1 MLPHHVAILHVA
13 ILLTACIPILA
24 LSAPAAEKP
33 AADDLPAARV
43 ELLYCKGQNLLPMLL
58 ATGQIDGYVA
68 WQPCLALAEE
78 SGIGKVVA
86 LSQDFP
92 PQGLWQNHPCCVLAA
107 DDTFVEVH
115 LDLVAALCALT
126 MLSTKFVSDNPEQS
140 MKISS
145 EWLMGGRNYTFGEN
159 YVPSEEVFKRSFST
173 SVFSCRPDEH
183 WNRSARAL
191 VLCMADL
198 LNIMQGPK
206 VDTGSELE
214 ADTET
219 NSKADGSKEKE
230 LDLYDHRPYQA
241 VLKMIEEGDPAAPRP
256 VMKRIRI
263 GYLMIDHQAPL
274 FAAVKNWRY
283 FQETYGM
290 ALKPEDE
297 TAMRPQVLDFIVGG
311 EKVAEIDLITA
322 PTGQTLMTLLEQDC
336 LDMAYVGITPAIG
349 SISLGCDAKIILPFQ
364 NQGSGLVLPASSP
377 VRGWDD
383 FVSLAKSRYAEG
395 RPLKVADPDLGTIAD
410 VIFQSALKEEGI
422 ECLKA
427 EGT

>member
-1 MLPHHVAILHVA
+1 MRPHHIVLLHVA

-33 AADDLPAARV
+33 AVDDLPAARV

-68 WQPCLALAEE
+68 WQPCLSLAEE
-78 SGIGKVVA
+78 SGIGRVVA

-92 PQGLWQNHPCCVLAA
+92 PQGFWQNHPCCVLVA
-107 DDTFVEVH
+107 DDALLKEH
-115 LDLVAALCALT
+115 LGLVAALCALT

-159 YVPSEEVFKRSFST
+159 CVPSEEVFKRSFST

-198 LNIMQGPK
+198 LNTMQDSK
-206 VDTGSELE
+206 
-214 ADTET
+214 T
-219 NSKADGSKEKE
+219 NSKANGSKENE
-230 LDLYDHRPYQA
+230 LEFYDHRPYQA
-241 VLKMIEEGDPAAPRP
+241 ALKMIEEDELAAPRP
-256 VMKRIRI
+256 VTKRIRI

-274 FAAVKNWRY
+274 FVAVKDWRY

-395 RPLKVADPDLGTIAD
+395 RPLKIADPDLGTIAD